1 MFDFNEVKKHEE
13 TRNNSVLSLDNMF
26 LPQLQ
31 KLLDE
36 TFKTTK
42 KSVSSFIDVKNKHV
56 IIEGAYKIFPIKE
69 NITDLLK
76 NILKDYTLIFR
87 DCPLIQISNYIDI
100 NNNTCEFLTSF
111 KNINMDKIDDN
122 RSKIDKF
129 PQDCN
134 PQKFIK
140 FINKIN
146 NPVITFSFLYNLKN
160 LNQHISLQGKSLKIK
175 VDNIL
180 FKLVANK
187 QTNKQIKLIYDE
199 LIIVVDDIV
208 SFDDLEILV
217 RSILKNAIFTGH
229 SIKLEVLHYFNKDE
243 LPIIEKKIK
252 FTIDDRVS
260 VDLKKPHKTK

>member
-1 MFDFNEVKKHEE
+1 MFDFDFNEVKKHEE

-36 TFKTTK
+36 TFKITK
-42 KSVSSFIDVKNKHV
+42 IIKSVSSFIDVKNKHV

-69 NITDLLK
+69 NITNLLK
-76 NILKDYTLIFR
+76 NILKDYILIFK
-87 DCPLIQISNYIDI
+87 DCSLINNFDDI

-160 LNQHISLQGKSLKIK
+160 LNQHISLQRKTLKII
-175 VDNIL
+175 VNNAL
-180 FKLVANK
+180 FKLPNK
-187 QTNKQIKLIYDE
+187 QTNKQIELIYDE
-199 LIIVVDDIV
+199 LIVVVNYIV

-217 RSILKNAIFTGH
+217 KSILKNAIFTGH
-229 SIKLEVLHYFNKDE
+229 SIKLEVLHYFNKEE
-243 LPIIEKKIK
+243 LSGIEKKIK
-252 FTIDDRVS
+252 STIDNRVS
-260 VDLKKPHKTK
+260 VDLKHSKTK